1 MSLSMSRRAFVRI
14 SAQGAAV
21 ASAGSFFV
29 TESALV
35 PKSANSYQPIFEIL
49 DRFIEQYLRDM
60 NAPGLTFVMAD
71 RSGVQ
76 RVVCYG
82 FSDVETKVPVNPNQL
97 FEIGSIS
104 KSFLA
109 ICVLQLHDEGKLDLQ
124 RPIAE
129 YLPWFRVESSF
140 APITTHHLL
149 THTAGIE
156 GNAPVFLSDPAA
168 KHRAANP
175 PGEYFHYCNT
185 GYALLGHLLTTLDG
199 KPLGECFRAR
209 VFEPLGM
216 TASEPVI
223 TFDLRERL
231 AKNYQAFRADRPYA
245 RFDRLAEAPGIVMTD
260 ASGCIAATPQDMGLY
275 TQMIA
280 SHGAAP
286 KGRVISEGA
295 FALFSKRHIAA
306 EEFGPKA
313 SYGYGIAVDTLDEHT
328 VLRHTGGMVSFASA
342 LQVDIDEGLGAFAS
356 INAMQGYRPNP
367 VAQYALQLM
376 GAHRAGKPLPAA
388 PKIIPATFI
397 ENPKQYAGVFTT
409 LDGKKWEFQA
419 EGTSLCLMQAG
430 KRIPIETIVGSQ
442 EMMVLRAPGL
452 DRYALTFGRE
462 KPDDP
467 KSRVVEAAW
476 GPLWF
481 LNEAHSGPKTF
492 DYPREWDRYVGH
504 YRNENPW
511 IGSMRVVIRKG
522 KLSVDGLVPL
532 EPTAA
537 EGYFYFRDEPHS
549 PEWVRFHDI
558 VNEKA
563 MRVKVSG
570 EDLWRVSAE

>member
-1 MSLSMSRRAFVRI
+1 MAGLLSRREFVRA

-21 ASAGSFFV
+21 AAAGALFVSELALGGEAASA
-29 TESALV
+29 
-35 PKSANSYQPIFEIL
+35 YQPIFAAL
-49 DRFIEQYLRDM
+49 DHFIEQYLREM

-76 RVVCYG
+76 RVAAYG
-82 FSDVETKVPVNPNQL
+82 FSDTESKISTNTNQL

-109 ICVLQLHDEGKLDLQ
+109 VCLLQLRDEGKLDLQ

-129 YLPWFRVESSF
+129 YLPWFRVESAF
-140 APITTHHLL
+140 APITVHHLL

-156 GNAPVFLSDPAA
+156 GNAPVFLSDTNA

-185 GYALLGHLLTTLDG
+185 GYALLGHLLTSIDG
-199 KPLGECFRAR
+199 KPLGECLRAR

-223 TFDLRERL
+223 TLDFRDRL
-231 AKNYQAFRADRPYA
+231 AKNYQAFRTERPYA
-245 RFDRLAEAPGIVMTD
+245 RFDPLAEAPAIIMTD
-260 ASGCIAATPQDMGLY
+260 ASGCIAATPRDMGLY

-280 SHGAAP
+280 SHGAGP
-286 KGRVISEGA
+286 KSRVISESG
-295 FALFSKRHIAA
+295 FALFSKRHISA

-313 SYGYGIAVDTLDEHT
+313 SYGYGIAVDTLDDHT
-328 VLRHTGGMVSFASA
+328 VLRHTGGMLSFASA
-342 LQVDIDEGLGAFAS
+342 LQVDIDEGVGAFAS

-367 VAQYALQLM
+367 VAQYALQM
-376 GAHRAGKPLPAA
+376 MRAHRAGKPLPES
-388 PKIIPATFI
+388 PRLVPATFI
-397 ENPKQYAGVFTT
+397 ENPKQYAGMYSTT
-409 LDGKKWEFQA
+409 DGKKWEFRA
-419 EGTSLCLMQAG
+419 EGTNLFLILG
-430 KRIPIETIVGSQ
+430 EKRIPVETVAGSQ
-442 EMMVLRAPGL
+442 ELLVIRDSTL

-462 KPDDP
+462 KADDP
-467 KSRVVEAAW
+467 KSRVVEAGW

-481 LNEAHSGPKTF
+481 MNDAYSGPKTF
-492 DYPREWDRYVGH
+492 DYPKEWDRYVGH

-511 IGSMRVVIRKG
+511 VGSMRVVIRKG
-522 KLSVDGLVPL
+522 KLSADGVVPL
-532 EPTAA
+532 EAGA
-537 EGYFYFRDEPHS
+537 DGYFYFRDEAHS

-563 MRVKVSG
+563 MRVKASG
-570 EDLWRVSAE
+570 EDMWRVSAE